1 MSVGRFALTPQP
13 PLPGGEGVAG
23 EAIPAP
29 RKLRT
34 FLDIRPNM
42 FSTFINMF
50 VGRPILATV
59 MSIIIFLAG
68 MVSVSVLPVA
78 QYPEITPP
86 TVEVSA
92 VYPGANAQVVADTV
106 AAPIE
111 QQVNGVE
118 EMMYMSSQ
126 CTNDGTYTLTVT
138 FNPGVDLNVAQVL
151 VQNRVNLA
159 APVLPDLVT
168 RRGVLVKK
176 KSPSQL
182 MIINLTSP
190 DNSRDNLYLS
200 NYATIY
206 LRDELARL
214 QGVGDITFLGQ
225 RDYSMRLWLDPE
237 KLASRGLTGS
247 DVVTAIEQQNAQ
259 VPAGQV
265 GQPPAP
271 VGQAFQYTINTL
283 GRLAIPEQ
291 FGDVILKTGNGGSV
305 VRVKDITVS
314 RPEREPGP
322 YDQASTEASKNI
334 KTKPG
339 YELGALAY
347 DQTCTLDGKQSV
359 ALSVYQ
365 LPGSN
370 ALETARRVKGKL
382 EELKLRFPHG
392 VGAEI
397 VYDTT
402 PFIDD
407 SIREVYKTLLDAVVL
422 VAVVMLVFLQ
432 SWRAAIIPL
441 AAVPVAI
448 IGTFAVMTFL
458 GYSVNNLTLFGLVL
472 AVGIVVDD
480 AIVVVE
486 AVQHHIEEGM
496 QPREATVQAMSEVA
510 GPVIAVGLVLTAVFV
525 PCVFISGII
534 GQFFRQFAVTIAV
547 STLISAYNSLTLS
560 PALCALLL
568 KPTTAEQGRAPL
580 PRITFPLFGAALA
593 YFYLSPFISQQLQHL
608 ASTLPEEIQVGFAQ
622 KTEMLVPVI
631 AALVGGGIGFLLRIV
646 LNRVLGW
653 SFAVFNSGFD
663 IFTAGYM
670 RAVNLTL
677 KLSLIV
683 LLGYVGLL
691 YVTYYVM
698 TITPKGFI
706 PQQDK
711 GYLLVNV
718 QLPDASAVDRTN
730 QVMVKLD
737 EIARKT
743 DGVAHTLTVS
753 GQSVLLGANAPNFG
767 TLYIILDDFSKR
779 EDEKLHADAIATR
792 LQDAFDEQ
800 VPAALINVF
809 GAPPVDGL
817 GTAGGF
823 KLVIED
829 PSGVGGTDLE
839 QAGKLVVDAGKA
851 NPLLRDTFTG
861 FRADTPWIYLDIDR
875 VAAQARGVQVGEIIS
890 VLQVYLGSLY
900 VNDFNRFGRTWQVNV
915 QADSSFRQT
924 IGDVMR
930 LKVRSATA
938 DQDKRQ
944 RTTALQRGGR
954 TLDPNED
961 ARDVMV
967 PIGAF
972 LKVKNITGPVMVQ
985 RYNLYPA
992 VAINAS
998 PAPGVSSGQAIEA
1011 MEQTANE
1018 QIPSTMRS
1026 DWTELAFLQLK
1037 TKDTAVYAFAMSVV
1051 LVFLVLAAQY
1061 ESWALPLAVILVV
1074 PMCLLC
1080 AVIGVQVAGQD
1091 INIFTQIGFVV
1102 LVGLACKNAI
1112 LIVEFAKQRAD
1123 QGANRWEAALAAC
1136 KLRLRPIVMTS
1147 FAFVIGVI
1155 PLLLSQGAG
1164 AEMRRALGTAV
1175 FAGMLGVTA
1184 FGIFLTPVF
1193 FVTVRRLTE
1202 RWSAY
1207 TGSKDIPENE
1217 SPELH
1222 SSSGHHIG
1230 THPTSGHHGE

>member
-1 MSVGRFALTPQP
+1 MFTNV
-13 PLPGGEGVAG
+13 
-23 EAIPAP
+23 
-29 RKLRT
+29 
-34 FLDIRPNM
+34 IRI
-42 FSTFINMF
+42 FI
-50 VGRPILATV
+50 GRPILATV
-59 MSIIIFLAG
+59 MSIIIFLG
-68 MVSVSVLPVA
+68 GIVGVSVLPVA

-92 VYPGANAQVVADTV
+92 VYPGANSRVVADTV

-138 FNPGVDLNVAQVL
+138 FNPGIDLNVAQVL

-190 DNSRDNLYLS
+190 RNTRDNLYLS

-225 RDYSMRLWLDPE
+225 RDYSMRMWLDPE
-237 KLASRGLTGS
+237 KLASRGLS
-247 DVVTAIEQQNAQ
+247 PADVVSAISQQNAQ

-271 VGQAFQYTINTL
+271 SGQAFQFTINTL

-291 FGDVILKTGNGGSV
+291 FGEVILKTGSGGSV
-305 VRVKDITVS
+305 VRIKEVTV
-314 RPEREPGP
+314 EEP
-322 YDQASTEASKNI
+322 
-334 KTKPG
+334 
-339 YELGALAY
+339 ELGALAY
-347 DQTCTLDGKQSV
+347 DQDCTLDGKPSV

-370 ALETARRVKGKL
+370 ALETARRVKDKL
-382 EELKLRFPHG
+382 TELKQRFPAD
-392 VGAEI
+392 VQAEI

-402 PFIDD
+402 PFIDE
-407 SIREVYKTLLDAVVL
+407 SIKEVFKTLRDAVIL
-422 VAVVMLVFLQ
+422 VAIVMLVFLQ
-432 SWRAAIIPL
+432 SWRAAVIPL

-448 IGTFAVMTFL
+448 VGTFAAMTVL
-458 GYSVNNLTLFGLVL
+458 NYSVNNLTLFGLVL

-486 AVQHHIEEGM
+486 AVQHHIEHGM
-496 QPREATVQAMSEVA
+496 KPRDATVQAMSEVA
-510 GPVIAVGLVLTAVFV
+510 GPVVAVGLVLTAVFV

-568 KPTTAEQGRAPL
+568 RHKTKEEERSPL
-580 PRITFPLFGAALA
+580 PQLAFPLAGGLVA
-593 YFYLSPFISQQLQHL
+593 YFAI
-608 ASTLPEEIQVGFAQ
+608 LPELKDHIPAAPD
-622 KTEMLVPVI
+622 MLQNVLFI
-631 AALVGGGIGFLLRIV
+631 AWDTLVGVLVLVAAIAVGYFSRIG
-646 LNRVLGW
+646 LNFILGW
-653 SFAVFNSGFD
+653 FFAVFNIGFD
-663 IFTAGYM
+663 WFTARYLWL
-670 RAVNLTL
+670 VNVTL
-677 KLSLIV
+677 KLSLVV
-683 LLGYVGLL
+683 LIGYAGLL
-691 YVTYYVM
+691 YLTYYVM
-698 TITPKGFI
+698 NATPKGFI

-718 QLPDASAVDRTN
+718 QLPDASSVERTN
-730 QVMVKLD
+730 LVMEQLVK
-737 EIARKT
+737 IASTT

-767 TLYIILDDFSKR
+767 TLYIILNDFPMR
-779 EDEKLHADAIATR
+779 DRDELKADAIAKK
-792 LQDAFDEQ
+792 LQDSFNEKVLAAQ
-800 VPAALINVF
+800 VNVF
-809 GAPPVDGL
+809 SAPPVDGL

-823 KLVIED
+823 KMMVLD
-829 PSGVGGTDLE
+829 PSGEGGKDLE
-839 QAGKLVVDAGKA
+839 KAGRGVVDAA
-851 NPLLRDTFTG
+851 LENPQLKDAFTG
-861 FRADTPWIYLDIDR
+861 FRADTPWIDLEIDR
-875 VAAQARGVQVGEIIS
+875 VSAQARGVQVGEIIT

-900 VNDFNRFGRTWQVNV
+900 INDFNRFGRTWEVNV
-915 QADSSFRQT
+915 QAHASFRQT
-924 IGDVMR
+924 IEDVMR
-930 LKVRSATA
+930 LKVKSAQAENAKRTRTA
-938 DQDKRQ
+938 SNQS
-944 RTTALQRGGR
+944 RGL
-954 TLDPNED
+954 TLEPNED
-961 ARDVMV
+961 SRDIMV
-967 PIGAF
+967 PIGEF
-972 LKVKNITGPVMVQ
+972 LKPKFISGPVMIQ

-998 PAPGVSSGQAIEA
+998 PAPGVSSGQAIAALQE
-1011 MEQTANE
+1011 TADAT
-1018 QIPSTMRS
+1018 IPTTMRT
-1026 DWTELAFLQLK
+1026 DWTELALLQRQTKNTATIAFLL
-1037 TKDTAVYAFAMSVV
+1037 SVV

-1080 AVIGVQVAGQD
+1080 AVAGVQMAGQD

-1112 LIVEFAKQRAD
+1112 LIVEFAKQSAD
-1123 QGANRWEAALAAC
+1123 NGANRWEAALAAC
-1136 KLRLRPIVMTS
+1136 KLRLRPIIMTS
-1147 FAFVIGVI
+1147 FAFVIGVV
-1155 PLLLSQGAG
+1155 PLLLAEGAG
-1164 AEMRRALGTAV
+1164 SEMRRALGTAV

-1193 FVTVRRLTE
+1193 FVAVRRITE
-1202 RWSAY
+1202 MWARNMSNPDLEPTPPQAH
-1207 TGSKDIPENE
+1207 SIPEIVM
-1217 SPELH
+1217 P
-1222 SSSGHHIG
+1222 
-1230 THPTSGHHGE
+1230 HPDDHTGGHHG

>member
-1 MSVGRFALTPQP
+1 MFTRF
-13 PLPGGEGVAG
+13 
-23 EAIPAP
+23 
-29 RKLRT
+29 
-34 FLDIRPNM
+34 
-42 FSTFINMF
+42 FI
-50 VGRPILATV
+50 GRPIFATV
-59 MSIIIFLAG
+59 LSIIITLGGAVA
-68 MVSVSVLPVA
+68 VSALPVA

-92 VYPGANAQVVADTV
+92 VYPGANSQVVADTV

-138 FNPGVDLNVAQVL
+138 FNPGIDLNVAQVL

-168 RRGVLVKK
+168 RRGVMVKK

-182 MIINLTSP
+182 MIVNLFSP
-190 DNSRDNLYLS
+190 DGSRDNLYLS

-247 DVVTAIEQQNAQ
+247 DVVSAIEQQNAQ

-271 VGQAFQYTINTL
+271 AGQAFQYTINTL

-291 FGDVILKTGNGGSV
+291 FADVILKTDDKGAL
-305 VRVKDITVS
+305 VRVKDIS
-314 RPEREPGP
+314 R
-322 YDQASTEASKNI
+322 A
-334 KTKPG
+334 
-339 YELGALAY
+339 ELGALAY
-347 DQTCTLDGKQSV
+347 DQTCTLDGKPSV

-382 EELKLRFPHG
+382 DELKQRFPHD
-392 VGAEI
+392 VVADI

-402 PFIDD
+402 PFIEE
-407 SIREVYKTLLDAVVL
+407 SIHEVFKTLRDAVIL

-448 IGTFAVMTFL
+448 VGTFAAMSSL
-458 GYSVNNLTLFGLVL
+458 GYSINNLTLFGLVL

-496 QPREATVQAMSEVA
+496 QPRNATAKAMDEVA
-510 GPVIAVGLVLTAVFV
+510 GPVVAVGLVLTAVFV

-547 STLISAYNSLTLS
+547 STLISAFNSLTLS

-568 KPTTAEQGRAPL
+568 KHKTAEEERAPL
-580 PRITFPLFGAALA
+580 PSVVFPFGGAIAAYLLLTSQIQQLLSGLPENTQAWLSEFSEWLIPIVAALIGGAAG
-593 YFYLSPFISQQLQHL
+593 YFLRRILNRSL
-608 ASTLPEEIQVGFAQ
+608 
-622 KTEMLVPVI
+622 
-631 AALVGGGIGFLLRIV
+631 GIGF
-646 LNRVLGW
+646 
-653 SFAVFNSGFD
+653 AYFNIGFEG
-663 IFTAGYM
+663 FTSAYI
-670 RAVNLTL
+670 RAVKVTL
-677 KLSLIV
+677 RLSLIV
-683 LLGYVGLL
+683 LVGYLGLL
-691 YVTYYVM
+691 FLTFR
-698 TITPKGFI
+698 TLNATPTGFI

-718 QLPDASAVDRTN
+718 QLPDAAAVDRTN
-730 QVMVKLD
+730 TVMIQLD
-737 EIARKT
+737 EIARLT
-743 DGVAHTLTVS
+743 PGVAHTLTVS

-767 TLYIILDDFSKR
+767 TLYIMLDPFHTRTDR
-779 EDEKLHADAIATR
+779 DRQADAIATK
-792 LQDAFDEQ
+792 LQDAFNEK
-800 VPAALINVF
+800 VPSALVNVF

-823 KLVIED
+823 KLIIED
-829 PSGVGGTDLE
+829 PSGVGGTELE
-839 QAGKLVVDAGKA
+839 EAGQDVVKAGSE
-851 NPLLRDTFTG
+851 NPQLKDTFTG
-861 FRADTPWIYLDIDR
+861 FRADTPWIFLDIDR
-875 VAAQARGVQVGEIIS
+875 IAAQARGVQVGEIIS

-915 QADSSFRQT
+915 QAEASFRQT
-924 IGDVMR
+924 INDVMR
-930 LKVRSATA
+930 LKVKSTQA
-938 DQDKRQ
+938 DQDKRRRMASMQ
-944 RTTALQRGGR
+944 QQGR
-954 TLDPNED
+954 PLNPAED
-961 ARDVMV
+961 ARDIMV

-972 LKVKNITGPVMVQ
+972 LKVKYITGPVMVQ

-998 PAPGVSSGQAIEA
+998 PAPGVSSGQAINALEK
-1011 MEQTANE
+1011 TAHE

-1026 DWTELAFLQLK
+1026 DWTELALLQRQ
-1037 TKDTAVYAFAMSVV
+1037 TKDTAARAFLLSVV

-1061 ESWALPLAVILVV
+1061 ESWGLPLAVILVV
-1074 PMCLLC
+1074 PMCILS
-1080 AVIGVQVAGQD
+1080 AVIGVQFAGQD

-1112 LIVEFAKQRAD
+1112 LIVEFAKQSAD
-1123 QGANRWEAALAAC
+1123 GGSNRWEAALAAC

-1155 PLLLSQGAG
+1155 PLLLSEGAG
-1164 AEMRRALGTAV
+1164 AEMRQALGTAV

-1202 RWSAY
+1202 WWSQA
-1207 TGSKDIPENE
+1207 
-1217 SPELH
+1217 
-1222 SSSGHHIG
+1222 SSSPVNTPSGPGHHELNG
-1230 THPTSGHHGE
+1230 RHHTNENGEATGH

>member
-1 MSVGRFALTPQP
+1 
-13 PLPGGEGVAG
+13 
-23 EAIPAP
+23 
-29 RKLRT
+29 
-34 FLDIRPNM
+34 M
-42 FSTFINMF
+42 FTSFFID
-50 VGRPILATV
+50 RPIFATV
-59 MSIIIFLAG
+59 LSIIITLGGAVA
-68 MVSVSVLPVA
+68 VSALPVA

-92 VYPGANAQVVADTV
+92 VYPGANSQVVADTV

-118 EMMYMSSQ
+118 DMMYMSSQ

-182 MIINLTSP
+182 MIINLFSP
-190 DNSRDNLYLS
+190 DGSRDNLYLS

-214 QGVGDITFLGQ
+214 RGVGDITFLGQ

-247 DVVTAIEQQNAQ
+247 DVVSAIEQQNAQ
-259 VPAGQV
+259 IPAGQV

-271 VGQAFQYTINTL
+271 SGQAFQYTINTL

-291 FGDVILKTGNGGSV
+291 FADMILKTADNGAP
-305 VRVKDITVS
+305 VRVKDVS
-314 RPEREPGP
+314 R
-322 YDQASTEASKNI
+322 T
-334 KTKPG
+334 
-339 YELGALAY
+339 ELGALAY
-347 DQTCTLDGKQSV
+347 DQTCTLDGKPSV
-359 ALSVYQ
+359 AMSVYQ

-370 ALETARRVKGKL
+370 ALETARRVKNKID
-382 EELKLRFPHG
+382 ELKLRFPYG
-392 VGAEI
+392 LDADT

-402 PFIDD
+402 PFIEE
-407 SIREVYKTLLDAVVL
+407 SISEVFKTLRDAVIL

-441 AAVPVAI
+441 AAVPVAVV
-448 IGTFAVMTFL
+448 GTFAAMTAL
-458 GYSVNNLTLFGLVL
+458 GYSINNLTLFGLVL

-486 AVQHHIEEGM
+486 AVQHHIEHRM
-496 QPREATVQAMSEVA
+496 PPRQATARAMNEVA
-510 GPVIAVGLVLTAVFV
+510 GPVVAVGLVLTAVFV

-547 STLISAYNSLTLS
+547 STLISAFNSLTLS

-568 KPTTAEQGRAPL
+568 KHKTAEEERAPL
-580 PRITFPLFGAALA
+580 PQVVFPILGSLAGYFFLTSPIEHFFHSIPAGIQEKLELLVGNLSFSLAIALGGALG
-593 YFYLSPFISQQLQHL
+593 YFLRHPLNQGLGW
-608 ASTLPEEIQVGFAQ
+608 GFAWFN
-622 KTEMLVPVI
+622 
-631 AALVGGGIGFLLRIV
+631 IGFER
-646 LNRVLGW
+646 
-653 SFAVFNSGFD
+653 
-663 IFTAGYM
+663 FTSGYM
-670 RAVNLTL
+670 RAVKVALR
-677 KLSLIV
+677 LSLIV
-683 LLGYVGLL
+683 LICYVGLL
-691 YVTYYVM
+691 YLTYH
-698 TITPKGFI
+698 TLNSTPTGFI

-730 QVMVKLD
+730 QIMTQLD
-737 EIARKT
+737 QIARNTK
-743 DGVAHTLTVS
+743 GVAHTLTVS

-767 TLYIILDDFSKR
+767 TLYIILDPFHKR
-779 EDEKLHADAIATR
+779 TERDLQADEITAKL
-792 LQDAFDEQ
+792 QEAFNEQ
-800 VPAALINVF
+800 VPNALVNVF

-823 KLVIED
+823 KLIIED
-829 PSGVGGTDLE
+829 PSGVGGTELE
-839 QAGKLVVDAGKA
+839 EAGKSVVEAA
-851 NPLLRDTFTG
+851 NNNPELRDTFTG
-861 FRADTPWIYLDIDR
+861 FRADAPWLFLDIDR
-875 VAAQARGVQVGEIIS
+875 IAAQARGVQVGEIIS

-915 QADSSFRQT
+915 QAESSFRQT
-924 IGDVMR
+924 IADIMR
-930 LKVRSATA
+930 LKVKSAQA
-938 DQDKRQ
+938 DQDKKR
-944 RTTALQRGGR
+944 RTATMQQSGR
-954 TLDPNED
+954 PIDPIED
-961 ARDVMV
+961 ARDIMV

-972 LKVKNITGPVMVQ
+972 LKVKYITGPVMVQ

-992 VAINAS
+992 AAINAS
-998 PAPGVSSGQAIEA
+998 PAPGVSSGQAINALEK
-1011 MEQTANE
+1011 TANE

-1026 DWTELAFLQLK
+1026 DWTELALLQRQ
-1037 TKDTAVYAFAMSVV
+1037 TKDTAARAFILSVV

-1074 PMCLLC
+1074 PMCILS
-1080 AVIGVQVAGQD
+1080 AVIGVQVAAQD

-1112 LIVEFAKQRAD
+1112 LIVEFAKQSAD
-1123 QGANRWEAALAAC
+1123 GGANRWESALAAC

-1164 AEMRRALGTAV
+1164 AEMRQALGTAV

-1193 FVTVRRLTE
+1193 FVSVRRLTE
-1202 RWSAY
+1202 WWS
-1207 TGSKDIPENE
+1207 P
-1217 SPELH
+1217 PELVPSPTTPTPHHHHQTSQYQAPSHDGSTGLETEDSADH
-1222 SSSGHHIG
+1222 SH
-1230 THPTSGHHGE
+1230 